1 MSNRL
6 IRTIAWW
13 EIACGVAGILMF
25 AALYLEMFTNS
36 RVILDMMGP
45 INYWGGVAFFSFVIA
60 AGRAL
65 LKQQAWGLR
74 ASSVCQ
80 ALQVFS
86 FAFLNG
92 PHVQI
97 LAGPLVGLKFA
108 SNYWMLTFGF
118 NSSFFLGTRVSGPG
132 YEITINVLA
141 AVWTGLLVREW
152 LRTNQPAQPAAA

>member
-1 MSNRL
+1 MSDRL

-13 EIACGVAGILMF
+13 EIACGVAGIVMF
-25 AALYLEMFTNS
+25 AALYLELFAYS
-36 RVILDMMGP
+36 RAILDIMGP
-45 INYWGGVAFFSFVIA
+45 INYCGGVAFFSFTIA

-65 LKQQAWGLR
+65 VKGQAWGLR
-74 ASSVCQ
+74 ASGVCQ

-108 SNYWMLTFGF
+108 SSYWMITFGF
-118 NSSFFLGTRVSGPG
+118 NSSFFLGTRVAGPA

-152 LRTNQPAQPAAA
+152 LRSKQPVQPAAA